1 MITLLQSISL
11 AAYPLLD
18 SSLSQLRLLYKCRAV
33 HNLKKLTRKKAK
45 RRMQSKM
52 DKKCELTTSRM
63 NPAK

>member
-1 MITLLQSISL
+1 M
-11 AAYPLLD
+11 LD
-18 SSLSQLRLLYKCRAV
+18 SPLSQLRLLYKCRAV